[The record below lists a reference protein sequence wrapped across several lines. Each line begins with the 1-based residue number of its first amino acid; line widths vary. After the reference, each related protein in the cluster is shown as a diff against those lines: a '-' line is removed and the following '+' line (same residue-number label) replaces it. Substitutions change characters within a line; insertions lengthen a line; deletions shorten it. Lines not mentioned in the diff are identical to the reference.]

1 MQIKFKSCEQQER
14 IQHISW
20 CVMCNGA
27 QYCPDNFLEG
37 AVWATSHGMMSALHR
52 NGRQEEAVANSSG
65 CQFHEWPSW
74 GIPGLLG
81 IHTAVHLSLRW
92 NRISISASVC
102 NWILESHL
110 QSSLVNPQV
119 CSGVCAGGCECV
131 PVIRM

>member
-1 MQIKFKSCEQQER
+1 MQIKFNSCEQQER
-14 IQHISW
+14 NQHTECHLSV
-20 CVMCNGA
+20 CNVMVLNIV
-27 QYCPDNFLEG
+27 QIIFLK
-37 AVWATSHGMMSALHR
+37 VVSRQPGMMSALHR

-74 GIPGLLG
+74 G